1 MCRMFAVRANQATS
15 SAGSLVESPICLQNQ
30 SCCDLRRE
38 KHSDGWGIGYYV
50 GDQAHRVR
58 SIHSAYQD
66 REYQDLARNLASET
80 MLAHVRQSSMGSVA
94 INNCHPFNYRQWL
107 FAHNGTIYGF
117 PQVQDRVRNM
127 IPDPLRREI
136 QGDTDSEHAFFLL
149 LARLQERHPLL
160 DKTVDLPEVRNAVVS
175 TIQELTKLC
184 PGEKEKRSE
193 FNFMLTDGR
202 MLLASRWGHT
212 LYWLK
217 RQGHDPLDPDGPV
230 GSPAPGYRAVVIAS
244 EPTTSEPW
252 SELLD
257 RSLICVQPDLSFEIT
272 SIG

>member
-1 MCRMFAVRANQATS
+1 
-15 SAGSLVESPICLQNQ
+15 
-30 SCCDLRRE
+30 
-38 KHSDGWGIGYYV
+38 
-50 GDQAHRVR
+50 
-58 SIHSAYQD
+58 
-66 REYQDLARNLASET
+66 
-80 MLAHVRQSSMGSVA
+80 
-94 INNCHPFNYRQWL
+94 
-107 FAHNGTIYGF
+107 
-117 PQVQDRVRNM
+117 M
-127 IPDPLRREI
+127 IPAPLRREI

-193 FNFMLTDGR
+193 CNFMLTDGR

-257 RSLICVQPDLSFEIT
+257 RSLICVQPDLSFEST